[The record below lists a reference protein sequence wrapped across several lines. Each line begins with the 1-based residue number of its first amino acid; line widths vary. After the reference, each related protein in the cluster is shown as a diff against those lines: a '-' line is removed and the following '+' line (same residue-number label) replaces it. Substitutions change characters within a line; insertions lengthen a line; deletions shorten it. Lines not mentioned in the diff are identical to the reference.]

1 MVLGDQS
8 TFVDDI
14 YENTTEEKED
24 AEIKTWSKDGIQF
37 VVYDD

>member
-14 YENTTEEKED
+14 YENTTEEED